1 MGIFSVPLEVGDPE
15 GSRFERIEALVDT
28 GATFSIVPASI
39 LHRLGVEPH
48 ERGSFELA
56 DGSLRDFS
64 IGETRVR
71 VDGKEINSPVVFGEE
86 TMEPILGAVTLE
98 VLGRAVDPARRRLI
112 RVPLATAVTSA
123 PQNRFHE
130 LPRINY

>member
-1 MGIFSVPLEVGDPE
+1 MGIFSVPVEVGDPE

-28 GATFSIVPASI
+28 GATFTIVPAPI
-39 LHRLGVEPH
+39 LYRLGVEPR
-48 ERGSFELA
+48 ESGSFELA

-71 VDGKEINSPVVFGEE
+71 VDGKEINSPVVFGDEA
-86 TMEPILGAVTLE
+86 MEPILGAVTLE

-112 RVPLATAVTSA
+112 RVPWRL
-123 PQNRFHE
+123 
-130 LPRINY
+130 L